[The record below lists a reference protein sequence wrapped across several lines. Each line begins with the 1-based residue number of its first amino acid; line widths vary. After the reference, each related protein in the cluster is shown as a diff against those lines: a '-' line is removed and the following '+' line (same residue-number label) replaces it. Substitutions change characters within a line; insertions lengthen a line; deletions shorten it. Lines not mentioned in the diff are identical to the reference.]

1 MECNY
6 IHVRLKDKSNINLNK
21 HKILELFKLSIGN
34 NVINLNYNKNKE
46 ESSNQNIQIIYSQ
59 KYLKKNI
66 GKMIY
71 SNLKTNKEIKII
83 DEIFISNNIKRA
95 NIIINNKIY
104 ELKENIVIYQKQY
117 YKIKIKFLI
126 ILLI

>member
-59 KYLKKNI
+59 KYFKKNI

-71 SNLKTNKEIKII
+71 SNLKTNKTIKII
-83 DEIFISNNIKRA
+83 DGIFISNNIKRA

>member
-46 ESSNQNIQIIYSQ
+46 ESPNQNIQIIYS
-59 KYLKKNI
+59 KKNI

-71 SNLKTNKEIKII
+71 SNLKTNKAIKII
-83 DEIFISNNIKRA
+83 DGIFISNNIKRA